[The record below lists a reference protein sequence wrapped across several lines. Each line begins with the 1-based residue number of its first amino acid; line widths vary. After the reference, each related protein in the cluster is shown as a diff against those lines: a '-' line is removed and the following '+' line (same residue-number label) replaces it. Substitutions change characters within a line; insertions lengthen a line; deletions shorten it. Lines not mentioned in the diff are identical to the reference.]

1 MGKLVRKMWH
11 AVLVP
16 NWPTLRRRR
25 LARELSNLRES
36 IDMTIEEAAASAGIS
51 PSHLSRVERALV
63 GVRAPAVR
71 ALLETYGANASTTAH
86 LLEVAQASTQRGW
99 WHRYAGSIPDE
110 YATYIGFESDAAR
123 IWNFE
128 LISIPGLIQTEGYT
142 RALFHGGVARLAEEE
157 IERRIEVRVRR
168 QALLQGENPPALWVV
183 LDEAAIRRQVGG
195 AETMAEQ
202 MSHLATIAVLPHVDV
217 QVIPFGAGAHPGT
230 PGGFVILGFTD
241 PADRDVVYI
250 ETMAGDLYPE
260 GDAEVQSAAQ
270 AFDRL
275 RAMALSPD
283 DSASMIRDMAKEL

>member
-1 MGKLVRKMWH
+1 M
-11 AVLVP
+11 P

-36 IDMTIEEAAASAGIS
+36 IGMTIEDAARRAGIS

-63 GVRAPAVR
+63 GVRVPVVK
-71 ALLETYGANASTTAH
+71 ALLTTYGTSAATVAS
-86 LLEVAQASTQRGW
+86 LVEVAESASQRGW

-128 LISIPGLIQTEGYT
+128 LISVPGLMQTEGYT
-142 RALFHGGVARLAEEE
+142 RAVLQGGVARLTEEE
-157 IERRIEVRVRR
+157 IERRVEVRMRR
-168 QALLQGENPPALWVV
+168 QTLLRREDAPAVWVV
-183 LDEAAIRRQVGG
+183 LDEAAIRRRVGSPL
-195 AETMAEQ
+195 TMAEQ
-202 MSHLATIAVLPHVDV
+202 LSQLADIAETPRVDV
-217 QVIPFGAGAHPGT
+217 QVIPFSAGAHPGT
-230 PGGFVILGFTD
+230 PGAFVVLGFTD
-241 PADRDVVYI
+241 PHDREIVYI

-260 GDAEVQSAAQ
+260 GDAETSRAVQ

-283 DSASMIRDMAKEL
+283 DSASMIRDAAEELT

>member
-1 MGKLVRKMWH
+1 
-11 AVLVP
+11 
-16 NWPTLRRRR
+16 
-25 LARELSNLRES
+25 
-36 IDMTIEEAAASAGIS
+36 MTIEEAAASAGIS

-63 GVRAPAVR
+63 GVRVPAVR
-71 ALLETYGANASTTAH
+71 ALLEAYGANASTVAN
-86 LLEVAQASTQRGW
+86 LLEVAQTSTQRGW

-110 YATYIGFESDAAR
+110 YATYIGFESDASR

-128 LISIPGLIQTEGYT
+128 LISIPGLLQSDGYT
-142 RALFHGGVARLAEEE
+142 RSILQGGVARLTEEE
-157 IERRIEVRVRR
+157 IERRVEVRMRR
-168 QALLQGENPPALWVV
+168 QALLHREDPPALWVV

-202 MSHLATIAVLPHVDV
+202 VNHLANVAVLPHVDV
-217 QVIPFGAGAHPGT
+217 QVIPFGAGAHPGA
-230 PGGFVILGFTD
+230 PGGFVILGFAD

-260 GDAEVQSAAQ
+260 GDAEVQGAAQ

-283 DSASMIRDMAKEL
+283 DSASMIRDVAKELA